1 MTTKP
6 TNSFAALGGSRVRTT
21 PRMRKLWWVLPLVVL
36 IVLVAFIYVL
46 SHLSAVD
53 SEMYPNTML
62 RAQESIARLC

>member
-1 MTTKP
+1 
-6 TNSFAALGGSRVRTT
+6 
-21 PRMRKLWWVLPLVVL
+21 MRKLWWVLPLVVL